1 MTVPALAPAP
11 GPQQG
16 PGTGAT
22 TGPADLLAE
31 VLALSE
37 TGSFTRWEAQLAA
50 TGHCTHPIR
59 LQGRIDATDRAT
71 GADPAR
77 L

>member
-11 GPQQG
+11 GPDAG
-16 PGTGAT
+16 PGDGSDHRAAICWPRSWSCRK
-22 TGPADLLAE
+22 PAA
-31 VLALSE
+31 SP
-37 TGSFTRWEAQLAA
+37 GWEAQLAA